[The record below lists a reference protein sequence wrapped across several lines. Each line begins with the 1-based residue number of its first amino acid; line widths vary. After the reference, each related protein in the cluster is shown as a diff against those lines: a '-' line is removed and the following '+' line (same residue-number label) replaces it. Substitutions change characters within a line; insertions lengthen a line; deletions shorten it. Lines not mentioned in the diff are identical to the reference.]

1 VSATM
6 AVTPIETFDWIDT
19 SRMSHVVA
27 NFARAHIL
35 IALFDG
41 DPDKWID
48 FLKKDGTSDELA
60 NDLPFALG
68 VKQRLADDPQHVE
81 RLRSM
86 VREFSGL
93 TA

>member
-1 VSATM
+1 M
-6 AVTPIETFDWIDT
+6 AVPTIETFDWIDT

-48 FLKKDGTSDELA
+48 FLKTEGTSDEVA
-60 NDLPFALG
+60 NDLPFAMS
-68 VKQRLADDPQHVE
+68 VKRRLADDPQHVE
-81 RLRSM
+81 RLRNM
-86 VREFSGL
+86 VREFSEL
-93 TA
+93 VA